1 MNDASAIPHMMFF
14 SPQTLI
20 AHFVMRMA
28 APVFSSTVPIVH
40 PRNMTI
46 ATLLIVPE
54 NPLLIV
60 PSIFS
65 HGVPRPMARTIAAIR
80 MPNPA
85 CSLYLD
91 ISTIISTM
99 TIAKTANT

>member
-1 MNDASAIPHMMFF
+1 MNDASAMPQMMFF
-14 SPQTLI
+14 SPQTLM

-28 APVFSSTVPIVH
+28 APVFSRTVPIVH
-40 PRNMTI
+40 PRKMTI
-46 ATLLIVPE
+46 ATLLMVPE

-65 HGVPRPMARTIAAIR
+65 HGVPSPIARTIAAIR

-85 CSLYLD
+85 
-91 ISTIISTM
+91 
-99 TIAKTANT
+99 